1 MFSKLFRPSQVVA
14 YVALFVALGGTSFAA
29 VMVTGRQ
36 VKDGSLTGT
45 DLKNGSVTGKDLK
58 NRSVTTYDVR
68 DGSLMAKD
76 FKFGQ
81 LPAAA
86 AGAQGIRGFKG
97 DTGSTGAAGATG
109 ETGETGA
116 TGATG
121 AVGETGSA
129 GDAGPQGDPG
139 VEGAPG
145 AQGPQGD
152 PGSAGTNGAPGA
164 DGSALGFAHVGQ
176 NGTLDEA
183 NSANLVP
190 ANVASSPVAGVYCF
204 TGLTF
209 TPRNVIAM
217 ITASG
222 SAISAKGSLEAIEP
236 SNVCPA
242 GTTVWIETIT
252 ALGGPTP
259 NGFYVSF
266 N

>member
-58 NRSVTTYDVR
+58 NRSVTTYDIR

-86 AGAQGIRGFKG
+86 AGAQGLRGFKG

-109 ETGETGA
+109 DTGA

-121 AVGETGSA
+121 DAGDAGSAGSA
-129 GDAGPQGDPG
+129 GDAGPQGEPG
-139 VEGAPG
+139 AEGAPG
-145 AQGPQGD
+145 IQGPQGD
-152 PGSAGTNGAPGA
+152 PGAAGTNGAPGA
-164 DGSALGFAHVGQ
+164 DGSALGFAHV
-176 NGTLDEA
+176 NADATLDEA
-183 NSANLVP
+183 NSENVVP

-204 TGLTF
+204 SGLTF
-209 TPRNVIAM
+209 APRNVIAM

-222 SAISAKGSLEAIEP
+222 SAISAKGSLEAIDP
-236 SNVCPA
+236 SGFCPA
-242 GTTVWIETIT
+242 GTTVWIETVT
-252 ALGGPTP
+252 GLGVLTP

>member
-58 NRSVTTYDVR
+58 NRSVTTYDIR

-86 AGAQGIRGFKG
+86 AGAQGVRGFKG

-109 ETGETGA
+109 ATGDTGA
-116 TGATG
+116 T
-121 AVGETGSA
+121 GETGSA
-129 GDAGPQGDPG
+129 GDTGPQGDPG

-145 AQGPQGD
+145 IQGPQGD
-152 PGSAGTNGAPGA
+152 PGIAGTNGAPGA
-164 DGSALGFAHVGQ
+164 DGSALGFAHVNQ
-176 NGTLDEA
+176 DGTLDEA
-183 NSANLVP
+183 NSAHLVS

-236 SNVCPA
+236 SGVCPA

-252 ALGGPTP
+252 ALGGPTA